1 VFVYIDDLLVVSDSF
16 ESHLKVVRVVAGYI
30 KTADLTLNVEKSTF
44 CIRLVKYLVHI
55 VGCNKD
61 RSGKNICDD
70 RFSYQI
76 R

>member
-55 VGCNKD
+55 VG
-61 RSGKNICDD
+61 
-70 RFSYQI
+70 
-76 R
+76 